1 MKDKWLLGILA
12 RNQLFSYIYTI
23 YDAVSAYI
31 EAIVVLKEEAS
42 HYHFPQNLL
51 LEIINELEDNKKS
64 ALSYLE
70 GYLEVSFP
78 EISRELHTKKA
89 AFEILEFEKSVLRN
103 NL

>member
-1 MKDKWLLGILA
+1 M
-12 RNQLFSYIYTI
+12 
-23 YDAVSAYI
+23 
-31 EAIVVLKEEAS
+31 
-42 HYHFPQNLL
+42 
-51 LEIINELEDNKKS
+51 LEILNEVEDNKKS
-64 ALSYLE
+64 AISYLE

>member
-1 MKDKWLLGILA
+1 MRDKFIIGRFA
-12 RNQLFSYIYTI
+12 RNHLFSYIYTI

-31 EAIVVLKEEAS
+31 EAIIVLKEEAS
-42 HYHFPQNLL
+42 HYHFPENLL
-51 LEIINELEDNKKS
+51 LEMLNEVEDNKKS
-64 ALSYLE
+64 ALQYLE

-89 AFEILEFEKSVLRN
+89 AFEILEFEKTVLKN